1 MQKRNDSI
9 YLYKDVYMNVQ
20 TIYYNS
26 KNYRQPKSP
35 STGHFLIDIFLPQ

>member
-9 YLYKDVYMNVQ
+9 YPYENVYVNVQ
-20 TIYYNS
+20 TIYYYIYIS

-35 STGHFLIDIFLPQ
+35 STGHFLKL